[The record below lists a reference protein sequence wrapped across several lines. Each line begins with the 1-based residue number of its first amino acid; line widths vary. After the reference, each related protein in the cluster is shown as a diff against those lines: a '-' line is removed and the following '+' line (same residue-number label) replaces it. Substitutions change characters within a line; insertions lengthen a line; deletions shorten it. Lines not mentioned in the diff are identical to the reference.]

1 MLFYLKHTLYVFKYQ
16 YIGLKYQIYNNIAD
30 NQDHLGMPSKRK
42 KTEMWD
48 IVPKGGRGSKPDPKF
63 FIMFKW
69 DIEG

>member
-1 MLFYLKHTLYVFKYQ
+1 MAELGPAQLRLVPLKIEKVRDAFK
-16 YIGLKYQIYNNIAD
+16 
-30 NQDHLGMPSKRK
+30 K

-63 FIMFKW
+63 FTMFKW

>member
-1 MLFYLKHTLYVFKYQ
+1 MKFTNNVNFSPRCKFTSIMKS
-16 YIGLKYQIYNNIAD
+16 YI
-30 NQDHLGMPSKRK
+30 GMPSKKEKKEKKRK

-69 DIEG
+69 DI